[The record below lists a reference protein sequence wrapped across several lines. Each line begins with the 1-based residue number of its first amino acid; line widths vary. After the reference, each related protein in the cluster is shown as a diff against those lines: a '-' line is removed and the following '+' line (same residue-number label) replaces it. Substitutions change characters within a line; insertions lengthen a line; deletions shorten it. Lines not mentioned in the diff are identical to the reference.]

1 MIQDNFHI
9 PSINGFIIIVA
20 AAIGGLLM
28 STSPSKPQKVV
39 AVQAPD
45 ISIHDAARGN
55 IEAIKQHIAAG
66 TDVNAKGENVN
77 KVAPLHIAAYQGQ
90 KEIIELLIAN
100 GADVNFKDIN
110 SSTPLHWAVLHVQP
124 KIVELLIANGADV
137 NANGGR
143 GIGTPLHCAIN
154 AKKSEIAD
162 LLRKHGGKTPEELK
176 VEGN

>member
-9 PSINGFIIIVA
+9 PSIYGFIIIVA

-77 KVAPLHIAAYQGQ
+77 KVAPLHIATYQGQ

-100 GADVNFKDIN
+100 GADVNAKNDKGK
-110 SSTPLHWAVLHVQP
+110 TPLDRENLDYPNA
-124 KIVELLIANGADV
+124 GA
-137 NANGGR
+137 
-143 GIGTPLHCAIN
+143 
-154 AKKSEIAD
+154 EIAD
-162 LLRKHGGKTPEELK
+162 LLRKHGGKTPEDLK
-176 VEGN
+176 AEGN